1 MITQYRLLEKGE
13 TIQEG
18 DEYFCIQNRHW
29 TKIVN
34 TIGMHIC
41 SKDYPHRR
49 PIKGH
54 IIDLPAIDGYEYTG
68 EYRIP
73 LSWEPYLNS
82 LYTQPTVTEE
92 CNPPRKISFILRK
105 IEKPKTYR
113 PFKDY
118 DEMKP
123 HRERM
128 VLERL
133 TKTSIPL
140 WFVDVAYRA
149 MTYER
154 LREDFVFEDTVEPVG
169 VMQ

>member
-49 PIKGH
+49 PIKGQ

-68 EYRIP
+68 EYRAAGIGEWFYNGIVLQQKNRSCVP
-73 LSWEPYLNS
+73 
-82 LYTQPTVTEE
+82 
-92 CNPPRKISFILRK
+92 FHILRK

-133 TKTSIPL
+133 TKTAIPL